1 MKSDPSGGTK
11 NAFLMES
18 DPSGGTKNAFLMES
32 APSGRTKNAF
42 LMKSDP
48 SGRTKNAFLML
59 SDNFSK
65 NNLVC
70 AAFEALPFYR
80 ISDGLILSEKS
91 KEERGK
97 STEYREL
104 CSLL

>member
-1 MKSDPSGGTK
+1 
-11 NAFLMES
+11 MES
-18 DPSGGTKNAFLMES
+18 DPSGGTKNAFLMKS
-32 APSGRTKNAF
+32 DPSGRTKNAF

-70 AAFEALPFYR
+70 AAFEALSFSR

-91 KEERGK
+91 KEER
-97 STEYREL
+97 
-104 CSLL
+104 